1 MNIKKKMSNKSIR
14 GVIWHD
20 IARGFYADRF
30 RYLIAV
36 LMLAGVLI
44 ILGNHEFGMMDTIF
58 FIQGGY
64 DPVLII
70 KEGKIVFPFVWMLIQ
85 FLVPFMIYSYCN
97 DDCEGVG
104 IDFLMKCRS
113 RRLWWNSKCL
123 WNCLTVLSIYAIQ
136 YATAFVYG
144 LCNGNL
150 SMKIN
155 YELFEK
161 ISNKSVPDNAANV
174 WIIVYMLVMPVVVSL
189 VTALVQMTIS
199 MFTNPMIGMLAVMA
213 WNVMSVFI
221 NNPLMIGNNSMVV
234 RSSVYNAQRIQVW
247 QSVAVCLVVY
257 IVVYV
262 AGMIGFNKKD
272 ILVRED
278 YKMYIKITDVNK
290 TIKKAPILRDINVE
304 FTGGKVYG
312 LRGKNGSGKT
322 MLMRAICGLI
332 TPDSGIIDI
341 DGKILGKDISFPESI
356 GVLIENPAFIGNY
369 TGLKNLKVLAS
380 IQNRIGDEQIRK
392 ALEDI
397 GLDPDDKRTYRK
409 YSLGM
414 KQKLGIAAA
423 VMENPDIIILDE
435 PINALDDV
443 SVEKVHDI
451 LEEQKKR
458 GAVIIIACH
467 DKEELDQ
474 LSDEII
480 EISDG
485 RIINKTC

>member
-1 MNIKKKMSNKSIR
+1 
-14 GVIWHD
+14 
-20 IARGFYADRF
+20 
-30 RYLIAV
+30 
-36 LMLAGVLI
+36 
-44 ILGNHEFGMMDTIF
+44 
-58 FIQGGY
+58 
-64 DPVLII
+64 
-70 KEGKIVFPFVWMLIQ
+70 
-85 FLVPFMIYSYCN
+85 
-97 DDCEGVG
+97 
-104 IDFLMKCRS
+104 
-113 RRLWWNSKCL
+113 
-123 WNCLTVLSIYAIQ
+123 
-136 YATAFVYG
+136 
-144 LCNGNL
+144 
-150 SMKIN
+150 
-155 YELFEK
+155 
-161 ISNKSVPDNAANV
+161 
-174 WIIVYMLVMPVVVSL
+174 
-189 VTALVQMTIS
+189 
-199 MFTNPMIGMLAVMA
+199 
-213 WNVMSVFI
+213 
-221 NNPLMIGNNSMVV
+221 
-234 RSSVYNAQRIQVW
+234 
-247 QSVAVCLVVY
+247 
-257 IVVYV
+257 
-262 AGMIGFNKKD
+262 
-272 ILVRED
+272 
-278 YKMYIKITDVNK
+278 MYIKITDVNK
-290 TIKKAPILRDINVE
+290 TIKKAPILRDINLE

-356 GVLIENPAFIGNY
+356 GVLIENPSFISNY
-369 TGLKNLKVLAS
+369 TGFKNLKILAS
-380 IQNRIGDEQIRK
+380 IQNRISDDEIRDAIRK
-392 ALEDI
+392 V
-397 GLDPDDKRTYRK
+397 GLDPDDKRTFKK

>member
-1 MNIKKKMSNKSIR
+1 
-14 GVIWHD
+14 
-20 IARGFYADRF
+20 
-30 RYLIAV
+30 
-36 LMLAGVLI
+36 
-44 ILGNHEFGMMDTIF
+44 
-58 FIQGGY
+58 
-64 DPVLII
+64 
-70 KEGKIVFPFVWMLIQ
+70 
-85 FLVPFMIYSYCN
+85 
-97 DDCEGVG
+97 
-104 IDFLMKCRS
+104 
-113 RRLWWNSKCL
+113 
-123 WNCLTVLSIYAIQ
+123 
-136 YATAFVYG
+136 
-144 LCNGNL
+144 
-150 SMKIN
+150 
-155 YELFEK
+155 
-161 ISNKSVPDNAANV
+161 
-174 WIIVYMLVMPVVVSL
+174 
-189 VTALVQMTIS
+189 
-199 MFTNPMIGMLAVMA
+199 
-213 WNVMSVFI
+213 
-221 NNPLMIGNNSMVV
+221 
-234 RSSVYNAQRIQVW
+234 
-247 QSVAVCLVVY
+247 
-257 IVVYV
+257 
-262 AGMIGFNKKD
+262 
-272 ILVRED
+272 
-278 YKMYIKITDVNK
+278 MYIKITDVNK
-290 TIKKAPILRDINVE
+290 TIKKAAILRDINLE

-356 GVLIENPAFIGNY
+356 GVLIENPSFIGNY
-369 TGLKNLKVLAS
+369 TGFKNLKVLAS

>member
-1 MNIKKKMSNKSIR
+1 
-14 GVIWHD
+14 
-20 IARGFYADRF
+20 
-30 RYLIAV
+30 
-36 LMLAGVLI
+36 
-44 ILGNHEFGMMDTIF
+44 
-58 FIQGGY
+58 
-64 DPVLII
+64 
-70 KEGKIVFPFVWMLIQ
+70 
-85 FLVPFMIYSYCN
+85 
-97 DDCEGVG
+97 
-104 IDFLMKCRS
+104 
-113 RRLWWNSKCL
+113 
-123 WNCLTVLSIYAIQ
+123 
-136 YATAFVYG
+136 
-144 LCNGNL
+144 
-150 SMKIN
+150 
-155 YELFEK
+155 
-161 ISNKSVPDNAANV
+161 
-174 WIIVYMLVMPVVVSL
+174 
-189 VTALVQMTIS
+189 
-199 MFTNPMIGMLAVMA
+199 
-213 WNVMSVFI
+213 
-221 NNPLMIGNNSMVV
+221 
-234 RSSVYNAQRIQVW
+234 
-247 QSVAVCLVVY
+247 
-257 IVVYV
+257 
-262 AGMIGFNKKD
+262 
-272 ILVRED
+272 
-278 YKMYIKITDVNK
+278 MYIKITDVNK
-290 TIKKAPILRDINVE
+290 TIKKAPILRDINLK

-356 GVLIENPAFIGNY
+356 GVLIENPSFIGNY

-380 IQNRIGDEQIRK
+380 IQNRVSDEQIRK
-392 ALEDI
+392 ALKDI

>member
-1 MNIKKKMSNKSIR
+1 
-14 GVIWHD
+14 
-20 IARGFYADRF
+20 
-30 RYLIAV
+30 
-36 LMLAGVLI
+36 
-44 ILGNHEFGMMDTIF
+44 
-58 FIQGGY
+58 
-64 DPVLII
+64 
-70 KEGKIVFPFVWMLIQ
+70 
-85 FLVPFMIYSYCN
+85 
-97 DDCEGVG
+97 
-104 IDFLMKCRS
+104 
-113 RRLWWNSKCL
+113 
-123 WNCLTVLSIYAIQ
+123 
-136 YATAFVYG
+136 
-144 LCNGNL
+144 
-150 SMKIN
+150 
-155 YELFEK
+155 
-161 ISNKSVPDNAANV
+161 
-174 WIIVYMLVMPVVVSL
+174 
-189 VTALVQMTIS
+189 
-199 MFTNPMIGMLAVMA
+199 
-213 WNVMSVFI
+213 
-221 NNPLMIGNNSMVV
+221 
-234 RSSVYNAQRIQVW
+234 
-247 QSVAVCLVVY
+247 
-257 IVVYV
+257 
-262 AGMIGFNKKD
+262 
-272 ILVRED
+272 
-278 YKMYIKITDVNK
+278 MYIKITDVNK
-290 TIKKAPILRDINVE
+290 TIKKAPILRDINLE
-304 FTGGKVYG
+304 FAGGKVYG

-356 GVLIENPAFIGNY
+356 GVLIENPSFIGNY
-369 TGLKNLKVLAS
+369 TGFKNLKVLAS

>member
-1 MNIKKKMSNKSIR
+1 
-14 GVIWHD
+14 
-20 IARGFYADRF
+20 
-30 RYLIAV
+30 
-36 LMLAGVLI
+36 
-44 ILGNHEFGMMDTIF
+44 
-58 FIQGGY
+58 
-64 DPVLII
+64 
-70 KEGKIVFPFVWMLIQ
+70 
-85 FLVPFMIYSYCN
+85 
-97 DDCEGVG
+97 
-104 IDFLMKCRS
+104 
-113 RRLWWNSKCL
+113 
-123 WNCLTVLSIYAIQ
+123 
-136 YATAFVYG
+136 
-144 LCNGNL
+144 
-150 SMKIN
+150 
-155 YELFEK
+155 
-161 ISNKSVPDNAANV
+161 
-174 WIIVYMLVMPVVVSL
+174 
-189 VTALVQMTIS
+189 
-199 MFTNPMIGMLAVMA
+199 
-213 WNVMSVFI
+213 
-221 NNPLMIGNNSMVV
+221 
-234 RSSVYNAQRIQVW
+234 
-247 QSVAVCLVVY
+247 
-257 IVVYV
+257 
-262 AGMIGFNKKD
+262 
-272 ILVRED
+272 
-278 YKMYIKITDVNK
+278 MYIKITDVNK
-290 TIKKAPILRDINVE
+290 TIKKAPILRDINLE

-369 TGLKNLKVLAS
+369 TGFKNLKVLAS

-435 PINALDDV
+435 PINALDEV

-467 DKEELDQ
+467 DKEELDK